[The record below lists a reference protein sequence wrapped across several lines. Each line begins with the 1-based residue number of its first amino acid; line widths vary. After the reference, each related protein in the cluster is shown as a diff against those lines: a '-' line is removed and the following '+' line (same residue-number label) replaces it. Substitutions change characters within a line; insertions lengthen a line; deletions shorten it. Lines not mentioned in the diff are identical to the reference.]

1 MRPDQRRTL
10 LGLIVVVIACPII
23 GGCLVERNDR
33 PPTTVLMPG
42 NYTAQIER
50 AAAEPLVNER
60 GKQLRAIAAKPDLNE
75 GDQLRTIEVLL
86 NTANS
91 EAANRDVL
99 LALLA
104 APACTQVT
112 RDAVARHTDA
122 LLVLDA
128 DRQAVREAL
137 AK

>member
-1 MRPDQRRTL
+1 MQPAQRRTL
-10 LGLIVVVIACPII
+10 VGLIVVVLVTPII

-50 AAAEPLVNER
+50 AADEPLVNER
-60 GKQLRAIAAKPDLNE
+60 GKQLRTLAAKPDLNE
-75 GDQLRTIEVLL
+75 ADQLRIIEVLL

-99 LALLA
+99 VALLA
-104 APACTQVT
+104 APAGTQTT

-122 LLVLDA
+122 LLVFDA

-137 AK
+137 TK